1 MQRFIVERISDGRLL
16 DLEFPI
22 EVSSASTVLS
32 GYGRFSGTVE
42 PDDGGLRDESGS
54 LIIDPYGSF
63 IHEEID
69 GVIRGTWLVTR
80 SELEGES
87 WKIEGAGFSSFFSGR
102 PFEGEYW
109 GVQVDPLDAARN
121 VVNHAQSFANADIGV
136 TLVGSSTVRV
146 GTDSDIQ
153 AAAAKKHMD
162 TRKKVWDEA
171 AKPRKRL
178 EAQVREIN
186 KQYARP
192 LQLLNRER
200 QALAD
205 TYADEVARHNK
216 LLKRKPKPTT
226 AEINASKAL
235 VTAAKTPLDAKRT
248 QIANKKAERTAE
260 IGNRKTRIEDMKFE
274 EEPLKASY
282 DAAKAAYDE
291 AKQKAQD
298 DEGAWK
304 QLWWDTPD
312 CFDLITEAIDAAGYE
327 WVEWSGWNKAR
338 TKILKEIRCSK
349 TVGVKQTALRFMEG
363 ENVTETVIVE
373 DDSGEYAN
381 AVTAIGAG
389 EGKAALRV
397 RVAKSDGRRRKVHVL
412 DAKHVTKK
420 ATLEKLASKELTKR
434 LQRLVITDIRV
445 DGTHPNALRGTFG
458 VGDRILVDAE
468 VGWIGRQRLWRRIE
482 EIEWDGDLADLVLG
496 DA

>member
-1 MQRFIVERISDGRLL
+1 MQRFIVERISDGAFL

-22 EVSSASTVLS
+22 EVTTASKALS
-32 GYGRFSGTVE
+32 GFGQFAGTVA
-42 PDDGGLRDESGS
+42 PDIGASRDEHGN
-54 LIIDPYGSF
+54 LVVDPYGTL
-63 IHEEID
+63 IHEEVD

-80 SELEGES
+80 SEVSGDT
-87 WKIEGAGFSSFFSGR
+87 WTIEGAGFSAYFSGR

-109 GVQVDPLDAARN
+109 GVKVDPLDAARN
-121 VVNHAQSFANADIGV
+121 VVEHAQSYAAADLGV

-146 GTDSDIQ
+146 GTDSDIK
-153 AAAAKKHMD
+153 AAAAKRHMD
-162 TRKKVWDEA
+162 ARKKVWDEA

-178 EAQVREIN
+178 EAQVRDIN
-186 KQYARP
+186 KKYARP

-216 LLKRKPKPTT
+216 LLKRKPKPST
-226 AEINASKAL
+226 AEINASKTR
-235 VTAAKTPLDAKRT
+235 VTNAKTPLDAKRD
-248 QIANKKAERTAE
+248 QIANRKDARAAE
-260 IGNRKTRIEDMKFE
+260 IGNRKIRIEDMKSE

-282 DAAKAAYDE
+282 EAAKSAYDE

-312 CFDLITEAIDAAGYE
+312 CLDLITEAIDAAGYE
-327 WVEWSGWNKAR
+327 WVEWSGWNKDR
-338 TKILKEIRCSK
+338 TKILKEIRCAP
-349 TVGVKQTALRFMEG
+349 TVGTKQTGLAFVEG
-363 ENVTETVIVE
+363 VNVTETVVVE

-397 RVAKSDGRRRKVHVL
+397 RVSQSDGRRRKVYVL

-420 ATLEKLASKELTKR
+420 DTLEKLARKELARR
-434 LQRLVITDIRV
+434 LQRLVVTDIRV
-445 DGTHPNALRGTFG
+445 DGTHPNALRGTFD

-482 EIEWDGDLADLVLG
+482 EIEWDGDIADLALG
-496 DA
+496 DV